1 MNDPV
6 ANGRSLQFLKSQPG
20 GIHVLEDRSF
30 SVNVPQKETFQNLDP
45 LPSFA
50 GLKHG
55 ITFARDQQG
64 IIRPFG
70 IIPLENLE
78 SQQQQQFG
86 TKNILSLLPPR
97 SRGLGNLGP
106 MKLPEEFYQTNFHVK
121 TPGPDTCICS
131 QVPRSHFGTVFEAV
145 PQKKQRIF
153 RKRRVSTSSP
163 IPKAKASICWN
174 RGFKYSCSS
183 F

>member
-30 SVNVPQKETFQNLDP
+30 LVNVPQQETFQNLDP

-50 GLKHG
+50 GLKNG

-70 IIPLENLE
+70 IIPLETPK

-86 TKNILSLLPPR
+86 TKDILSLWKPR

-121 TPGPDTCICS
+121 TPGHDTCICN

-145 PQKKQRIF
+145 PQKKRRIF
-153 RKRRVSTSSP
+153 RKRRVSTP